1 MQHDSRA
8 YLHDVISAAESIREF
23 IDERSYDDYTANL
36 MIRSAVERQF
46 EIIGEA
52 LTRIS
57 RNDPNLADRIPS
69 LRDVVDFRNVI
80 AHGYDA
86 VDNEIVWDIIKNHL
100 PKLLQTCQRILAG
113 K

>member
-1 MQHDSRA
+1 MQHDTLA
-8 YLHDVISAAESIREF
+8 YLHDVRTAAENIQKF
-23 IDERSYDDYTANL
+23 IGRKSFEEYIADL

-52 LTRIS
+52 LARIA
-57 RNDPNLADRIPS
+57 RHDENLAAQIPG
-69 LRDVVDFRNVI
+69 LRDIVDFRNVI

-100 PKLLQTCQRILAG
+100 PNLIQTCRNIL
-113 K
+113 